1 MRYTVAELR
10 MRRLR
15 VPALVAGAVVAAA
28 TAGFILV
35 QGIGAPGTGAFAE
48 TPARADG
55 APNAGTAP
63 PSQQADGEP
72 VGVPAPPHDA
82 APASGDLPAGTSVF
96 ATGLQGIDGL
106 DPDLLAALR
115 DAASDS
121 GIEFTITSGWRS
133 QHDQQQL
140 LAEAIVEYG
149 SEAEAAR
156 WVATPET
163 SVHVRG
169 EAVDLGPWEATE
181 WLAEVGAG
189 YGLCRLYDNEPWHFE
204 LVASAPTSG
213 CPALLP
219 DPSHDPRLQ

>member
-10 MRRLR
+10 IRRLR
-15 VPALVAGAVVAAA
+15 VPALLAGAVVAAV
-28 TAGFILV
+28 TAGFIFV
-35 QGIGAPGTGAFAE
+35 QGIGAPGTGALAE

-63 PSQQADGEP
+63 PPQQADTEP
-72 VGVPAPPHDA
+72 AGDPVPPHDA

-115 DAASDS
+115 AAASDS
-121 GIEFTITSGWRS
+121 GIEFTITSGWRT
-133 QHDQQQL
+133 QHDQQEL

-149 SEAEAAR
+149 TEAEAAR

-181 WLAEVGAG
+181 WLAEVGAR